1 MFEKQEMRVESVNGT
16 NNNQTTPPVKKKPTH
31 MNKAKQKKYLFITA
45 ILFLPTINWLVFFL
59 YVNIQS
65 IGIAFA
71 DPYLLNEQGKWVF
84 TLNNFTAI
92 WNMVTDPI
100 ANTLGLSVVNTLKY
114 FFNMVFINTPLCL
127 FVAFF
132 FYKKICGY
140 KLFRV
145 VFYLPGIIPSL
156 AYVSAFQE
164 ILYPGGPVNRIMEI
178 VGLGNLYPTGGF
190 FASPETA
197 TNTILLYCIYT
208 GLTTNVLLFTSA
220 MSRIPT
226 EVLEAAKLDGVG
238 PARELLRIIFPLI
251 WPTFSTQLIFMMTGL
266 FSSSGP
272 ILLFTNGEK
281 GTSTLSYWIFAKLYG
296 TGGGGATPVGYAN
309 VASLGLCL
317 TALLVP
323 IIMISK
329 KLIERVESYDY

>member
-1 MFEKQEMRVESVNGT
+1 MVDSENTMVTIDNE
-16 NNNQTTPPVKKKPTH
+16 KKKKSLFKD
-31 MNKAKQKKYLFITA
+31 KAKVNKRIFYFAMLT
-45 ILFLPTINWLVFFL
+45 LPVLNWLVFFL

-65 IGIAFA
+65 VGMAFA
-71 DPYLLNEQGKWVF
+71 DPYLLNEQGKWSF
-84 TLNNFTAI
+84 TLNNFITI

-114 FFNMVFINTPLCL
+114 FLNMTLVNTPLCL

-132 FYKKICGY
+132 FYKKIAGS
-140 KLFRV
+140 KFFRI
-145 VFYLPGIIPSL
+145 VFYLPGIIPSI

-164 ILYPGGPVNRIMEI
+164 ILYPDGPVNMIMDAF
-178 VGLGNLYPTGGF
+178 GMGNLYPMGGF
-190 FASPETA
+190 FASAETA
-197 TNTILLYCIYT
+197 TNTILVYCIYT

-238 PARELLRIIFPLI
+238 PMRELFGIIFPLI

-266 FSSSGP
+266 FSASGP
-272 ILLFTNGEK
+272 VLLFTNGER

-296 TGGGGATPVGYAN
+296 SGGGGATPAGYAN
-309 VASLGLCL
+309 VATLGLCL

-323 IIMISK
+323 IIMFSK
-329 KLIERVESYDY
+329 KLAERVEAYDY